1 MKIFNFPVK
10 NFVPEQRQAA
20 HDGASLQTE
29 GDVTVEHV
37 EKAATSLFVSPHEQV
52 VETEVKVTNCQAH
65 HSQEGNHHGL
75 KVSQSHFESLVSPQ
89 FSLSP
94 G

>member
-29 GDVTVEHV
+29 GNVAVEHI
-37 EKAATSLFVSPHEQV
+37 EQPATSLFVFPHEGV
-52 VETEVKVTNCQAH
+52 VETEVKITNCRAH
-65 HSQEGNHHGL
+65 HSQKGNHHGL
-75 KVSQSHFESLVSPQ
+75 KMCESHLLLISLVS
-89 FSLSP
+89 SNKY
-94 G
+94 

>member
-29 GDVTVEHV
+29 GDVAVEHI
-37 EKAATSLFVSPHEQV
+37 EQPTTSLLVFPHEPV
-52 VETEVKVTNCQAH
+52 VETEVKIANCQTH
-65 HSQEGNHHGL
+65 HS
-75 KVSQSHFESLVSPQ
+75 
-89 FSLSP
+89 
-94 G
+94 